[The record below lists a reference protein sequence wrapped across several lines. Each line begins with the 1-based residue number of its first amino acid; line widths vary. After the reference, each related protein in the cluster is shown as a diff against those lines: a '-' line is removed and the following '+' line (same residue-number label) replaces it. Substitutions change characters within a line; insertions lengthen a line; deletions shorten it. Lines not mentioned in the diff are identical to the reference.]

1 MKLITSISSL
11 PLGEIFQTFQYIVL
25 GTCLVACLVSCRY
38 DSSLPVVPTSVFLFS
53 PSAQQAKPSLFQ
65 LEAQAEQHCGHSPV
79 VQHRLREAEID
90 IEPPE
95 DSQEASQ
102 AEQGQDL
109 QVYYLV

>member
-38 DSSLPVVPTSVFLFS
+38 DSSQSQLPSFLFS

-65 LEAQAEQHCGHSPV
+65 LGAHAEQHCGHSPV

-109 QVYYLV
+109 YYLV